1 MVTTETKEPVKKLLV
16 IMAHPDDAELG
27 CGGTLAKWIRQ
38 EGKEVYYIVCTD
50 GSKGTKDRGINPH
63 SLAEIREKE
72 QEKAAQVL
80 GVKGITF
87 LRHLDGELK
96 ADGAL
101 CYELATLIRYH
112 RPDRIVTHDPW
123 RHYLIHPDHRAAG
136 LATTDAVVAARDH
149 LFLPALLAIG
159 LEPHSP
165 REIYYTFPDIP
176 DVISDITELMEVKL
190 EAVAQHKSQ
199 MGPMSG
205 WQDRVRGM
213 GARLAEKEPF
223 AYAEIFKRVEL

>member
-1 MVTTETKEPVKKLLV
+1 MAAAETQREIKKVLV

-27 CGGTLAKWIRQ
+27 CGGTLAKWIQQ

-50 GSKGTKDRGINPH
+50 GSKGTKDRQINPH
-63 SLAEIREKE
+63 ALAEIREKE

-80 GVKGITF
+80 GVQGIIF

-96 ADGAL
+96 ADERLG
-101 CYELATLIRYH
+101 YELTTLIRYH
-112 RPDRIVTHDPW
+112 RPDRLVTHDPW

-159 LEPHSP
+159 LEPHAP
-165 REIYYTFPDIP
+165 KEIYYTFPDNP
-176 DVISDITELMEVKL
+176 DIVSDITEFMEVKL
-190 EAVAQHKSQ
+190 AAVAQHKSQ
-199 MGPMSG
+199 MDPVTN

-213 GARLAEKEPF
+213 GTRLAEKEPF